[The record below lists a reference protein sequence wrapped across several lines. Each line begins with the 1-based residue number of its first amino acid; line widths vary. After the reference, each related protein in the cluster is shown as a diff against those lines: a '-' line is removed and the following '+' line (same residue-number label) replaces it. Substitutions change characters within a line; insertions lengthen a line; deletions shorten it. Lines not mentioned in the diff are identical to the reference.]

1 VPGPLLAA
9 ALFLSILMALR
20 EHRSVD
26 FRGVGWALVGRVP
39 GTILGAAVLAAI
51 PRRETALLVGAMV
64 LLAVF
69 LVSTGTRVVR
79 TPSALLGAGVLSGFM
94 STTSSIGGP
103 PVALLYQ
110 DSQGN
115 RLRGTLSG
123 FFLVG
128 IAISLTALSLVGR
141 FGVPEVFS
149 SLLLFP
155 AVGVG
160 FLASTRVAAVL
171 DRGHTRTVILV
182 SSALAGAGVILEAL
196 VSRS

>member
-9 ALFLSILMALR
+9 ALLLSILMAIR

-39 GTILGAAVLAAI
+39 GTVFGAAVVAAI

-64 LLAVF
+64 LLAVL
-69 LVSTGTRVVR
+69 LVGTGTRVVR
-79 TPSALLGAGVLSGFM
+79 TPEALFGAGVLSGFM

-110 DSQGN
+110 DSHGD

-123 FFLVG
+123 FFIVG
-128 IAISLTALSLVGR
+128 IALSLTALAVVGR
-141 FGVPEVFS
+141 FGRAEILS
-149 SLLLFP
+149 SLLLSP
-155 AVGVG
+155 AVIAG
-160 FLASTRVAAVL
+160 FFFSTRVAAVL

-196 VSRS
+196 VRRS